1 MTDPMSALPT
11 AVQWSHLLLAPR
23 LRAGDIVVDAT
34 AGNGHDALFLAKA
47 VLPRGH
53 VFVFDLQAA
62 AIESTRERFA
72 GAGFASE
79 QGLTLIHAGHE
90 EMAGRIPTEFHGRI
104 KAIMFNLGFLPG
116 GDKNVIT
123 RTGTTMSALAQATA
137 LIAEDG
143 ILTVVA
149 YPGHDGGDEEG
160 SAIERWMA
168 TLSSTEFEV
177 QKLAFLNFR
186 PTTPFVMWLR
196 KRSAKPPQTRPA
208 SD

>member
-11 AVQWSHLLLAPR
+11 AVQWSHVLLAPR

-34 AGNGHDALFLAKA
+34 AGNGHDSLFLAKA

-62 AIESTRERFA
+62 AIESTRQRLDDS
-72 GAGFASE
+72 GFSSD

-90 EMAGRIPTEFHGRI
+90 EMSARIPAEFHGRI
-104 KAIMFNLGFLPG
+104 KVIMFNLGFLPG

-149 YPGHDGGDEEG
+149 YPGHEGGDEEG
-160 SAIERWMA
+160 SAIEAWMQ

-186 PTTPFVMWLR
+186 ATTPFVMWLR
-196 KRSAKPPQTRPA
+196 KRSARPPHTRPA